1 MNCQQIDKYV
11 YEYCDGNLSPE
22 IALQIEEH
30 LTKCV
35 TCNNMVQLTYME
47 NAVLKDALTVDAIDD
62 NFTSRVMGAVSARQ
76 TIQSQADIHS
86 LKTSRT
92 RKVSLFIAAAAAIV
106 LLITGV
112 LPDFYNTFNIGN
124 KSAQFELATKDIAD
138 NQLESDQALVT
149 DPDIFGTGSTPT
161 NPTTLNDG
169 GSGDPGVTVSNND
182 SGNTV
187 SGSTSINES
196 TNNNEVIQIAMRS
209 VTDASVTDAPI
220 SEDISTK
227 SLQSDMTL
235 GTRDDTSAALK
246 VLSPNRYRSYAVS
259 LANNADKVLVMPV
272 DLPENYILNVSSDT
286 GSVINFTYTEVNTN
300 QTVEISV
307 EPYSAPMS
315 YMSVAADKEQQDN
328 KTSVA
333 ESSTQLLEVI
343 AEYENIAY
351 LVKIK
356 SSLSNEELL
365 NLAESIKLGQL

>member
-106 LLITGV
+106 LLMTGV

-124 KSAQFELATKDIAD
+124 ESALFELATKDIAD
-138 NQLESDQALVT
+138 KQSKYNQALVP
-149 DPDIFGTGSTPT
+149 DPEIYGTGSTPT

-169 GSGDPGVTVSNND
+169 GSREPGTTVSNND
-182 SGNTV
+182 SSNTV

-196 TNNNEVIQIAMRS
+196 TNNNEVIQIAMS
-209 VTDASVTDAPI
+209 SVTDAPVT
-220 SEDISTK
+220 EDISTE

-259 LANNADKVLVMPV
+259 LANNADEVLVMPV
-272 DLPENYILNVSSDT
+272 NLPDNYILNVSSDA